1 MLTIC
6 LQLSTKALLPYRL
19 TCSATSLPISL
30 KNFAMF
36 LYTRLQAD

>member
-1 MLTIC
+1 MPKIS
-6 LQLSTKALLPYRL
+6 LQLSIKALLPYRI
-19 TCSATSLPISL
+19 TCSATSLPRSL